1 MSDARPQRPR
11 TFRERALSQLTLVRY
26 REFLREPEA
35 VFWVFIFPVLLAAGL
50 GLAFRNKPQE
60 TLKVGVL
67 DDAPGAIAVRVALE
81 KEPALRPDLVPD
93 SAGMRR
99 LATGDIALLVIPR
112 SSTEVTYRYDDT
124 RPDSRTA
131 RLLVDGALQRAAG
144 RSDPVS
150 ETDSTV
156 HQRGARYIDFVIP
169 GLLGMNLMGSGIWGV
184 GFAIVDA
191 RKKKLLKR
199 LIATPMSRAE
209 YLASFIL
216 SRLTMLV
223 LELIALLGFGLLV
236 FGVPMRGSWAQLL
249 LICLVAS
256 LSFSAIGLLVASR
269 VRTIEGVSGLSN
281 LVMLPMWV
289 FSGVFF
295 AWTRYPAPFQPFI
308 RALPLTATIDA
319 LRGTML
325 QGMTWPDVIPQLA
338 ILLGWLALCFL
349 LALKLFRWK

>member
-81 KEPALRPDLVPD
+81 KEPALRADLVPD

>member
-99 LATGDIALLVIPR
+99 LATGDIALFVIPR

-223 LELIALLGFGLLV
+223 LELIALLGFGLFV

>member
-1 MSDARPQRPR
+1 MSDARQQRPR

-99 LATGDIALLVIPR
+99 LATGDIALFVIPR

>member
-99 LATGDIALLVIPR
+99 LATGDIALFVIPR

>member
-1 MSDARPQRPR
+1 MSDARQQRPR

-35 VFWVFIFPVLLAAGL
+35 VVWVCIFPVLLAAGL

-144 RSDPVS
+144 RADPVS